1 MGQAVEGDL
10 QASNG
15 RYDSFLREAARVTD
29 GAPGAGLAP
38 LRAGA
43 RLSGE
48 RFEIERALGSGGM
61 GV

>member
-1 MGQAVEGDL
+1 MGPPDGDL
-10 QASNG
+10 ATDG

-29 GAPGAGLAP
+29 GAPAAGMAP

-48 RFEIERALGSGGM
+48 RCEIERTLGSGGR
-61 GV
+61 GVV